1 MGKSVSVRYLSLVP
15 ECIFLFLDVSVVCP
29 NNITFNQKLYFYINL
44 LKYVQCL
51 VYVMMSEKRTCP
63 LGTHRIQVE
72 KNSSKSINKY

>member
-1 MGKSVSVRYLSLVP
+1 MLLLINNVCYGQECKSYGMSVRYLSLVP

-51 VYVMMSEKRTCP
+51 VYVMMSEKRIA
-63 LGTHRIQVE
+63 L
-72 KNSSKSINKY
+72 